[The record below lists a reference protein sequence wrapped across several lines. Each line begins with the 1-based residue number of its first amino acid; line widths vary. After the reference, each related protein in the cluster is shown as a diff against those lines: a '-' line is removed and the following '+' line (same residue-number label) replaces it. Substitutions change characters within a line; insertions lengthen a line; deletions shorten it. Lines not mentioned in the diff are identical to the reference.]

1 MKWEDYLTVL
11 LVMSNTVWYF
21 LFKVVRKIA
30 ESRRDIINQLL
41 EEKKRA

>member
-1 MKWEDYLTVL
+1 MNWEAYLTTL
-11 LVMSNTVWYF
+11 LVISNLTWF
-21 LFKVVRKIA
+21 LLYRVVHKVA